1 MRSSLLARAV
11 ASVAALAAVAAIT
24 APSASASVDPD
35 GAVRV
40 GAAAADRELSLML
53 GLRRDDAG
61 LARFV
66 DRVSDPASPSYG
78 RYLDVPEI
86 ARRFGAPPA
95 ARRATLRWL
104 RAQGLRGRVSATG
117 GWVDVT
123 VRARTAERLF
133 GTRLAAFR
141 ASDGDRFVAP
151 LREPRVPAA
160 LRGAVTEVVGLDD
173 GRRVSANAVHRP
185 EYVPTPHDRE
195 VDRLARERG
204 SSIRANTGTRA
215 GCAEGQ
221 QAGAVPG
228 RLDIP
233 AYTPNQYLHAYRYDR
248 LHRRK
253 LRGQG
258 ERIAVIEIDG
268 FKRSDV
274 ETFGRCFGFRVPP
287 TPITRVGIK
296 KPLPPGDETTLDL
309 EVLAAAA
316 PGLREIQVMET
327 NGTNVALIRA
337 YAKVLN
343 RPRGRRASV
352 ISASLGQ
359 CEPSFGGGVGVV
371 RLFEQVFRAAAAAGV
386 SNFASTGDVGS
397 TGCVVGDNSGALPLL
412 AVQHPASSPYVT
424 AVGGTNLVLNPK
436 NRIIDELAWG
446 DAPLAFGGGTG
457 GQSLLFERP
466 AWQRGP
472 GVGQGTQRV
481 VPDVAMLADPIPG
494 YAIYCSNADCDNAGW
509 TAVGGT
515 SAATPLFAAGVA
527 IANQQ
532 ARRARTPRLGFV
544 SPLIYRLAKRGS
556 RRPVFRD
563 VRKGS
568 NDLGV
573 MIPNPSGGPSVPIG
587 CCPATRNHDMATGW
601 GSVFL
606 PAFSRAARREAKADA
621 RRRGGGKGR

>member
-1 MRSSLLARAV
+1 MLSRKIGRGAAV
-11 ASVAALAAVAAIT
+11 AAAGIVAALACAPAAT
-24 APSASASVDPD
+24 GD

-40 GAAAADRELSLML
+40 GAAVADRELSLML

-78 RYLDVPEI
+78 HYLDVPEI

-117 GWVDVT
+117 AWVDVK
-123 VRARTAERLF
+123 VRARAAERLF

-141 ASDGDRFVAP
+141 AADGDRFVAP
-151 LREPRVPAA
+151 VGEPRPPAA
-160 LRGAVTEVVGLDD
+160 LAGVVTEIVGLDD
-173 GRRVSANAVHRP
+173 SRSVTANTVHRP
-185 EYVPTPHDRE
+185 AHLSHQDRE
-195 VDRLARERG
+195 LDRVARERG

-221 QAGAVPG
+221 QAGATPG
-228 RLDIP
+228 RAEIP
-233 AYTPNQYLHAYRYDR
+233 AYTPNQYLRAYRYDR
-248 LHRRK
+248 LHRRG

-268 FKRSDV
+268 FKRSDIV
-274 ETFGRCFGFRVPP
+274 TFGRCFGVRVPP

-296 KPLPPGDETTLDL
+296 KPLAPGDETTLDL

-327 NGTNVALIRA
+327 NGTNVALVRA
-337 YAKVLN
+337 YARVLN
-343 RPRGRRASV
+343 RPRARRATV

-371 RLFEQVFRAAAAAGV
+371 RLFQQAFRAAAAAGI
-386 SNFASTGDVGS
+386 SNVASTGDVGS
-397 TGCVVGDNSGALPLL
+397 TGCALGDNSGALLL
-412 AVQHPASSPYVT
+412 PAVQHPASSPYVT
-424 AVGGTNLVLNPK
+424 AVGGTNLVLNSA
-436 NRIIDELAWG
+436 NRIVNELAWG
-446 DAPLAFGGGTG
+446 DAPLVFGGGTG

-481 VPDVAMLADPIPG
+481 VPDIAMLADVLPG
-494 YAIYCSNADCDNAGW
+494 YAIYCSNAACGNAGW
-509 TAVGGT
+509 MAVGGT

-527 IANQQ
+527 IANQL
-532 ARRARTPRLGFV
+532 ARRAGAPRLGFLN
-544 SPLIYRLAKRGS
+544 PLIYHLAKRGS

-563 VRKGS
+563 VRDGS

-573 MIPNPSGGPSVPIG
+573 MIPNPTGGPSVPIG
-587 CCPATRNHDMATGW
+587 CCAATRNHDMATGW

-606 PAFSRAARREAKADA
+606 PAFSRAARRAAQ
-621 RRRGGGKGR
+621 RRGQD